1 MPEPVG
7 NRISVQEW
15 GPTTHHVGAAR
26 HRATAPGHR
35 QRAVAPGHRQLTY
48 APGLDGVR
56 ALAVAAVVVYHLGA
70 PWLLG
75 GFIGVDVFFV
85 LSGFLITSVLMSEF
99 AQRGIVDIRTFYV
112 RRARRLLPALF
123 TMLAVVSLVT
133 ALVARQQL
141 YRLRGDVVAALAYC
155 TNWTQITWNR
165 SYFAQLGPPSLL
177 QHLWSLA
184 VEEQF
189 YLLWPL
195 ILATCLAFRRRFVS
209 VAVVALALA
218 GVSSLLMAVLFH
230 PGQDPSRVYY
240 GTDTH
245 IAPMLLG
252 AALAALAQRRA
263 SRDWRIWARLAA
275 DLVALGA
282 LVVLGHAAQVAF
294 TSAGLYRG
302 EYLVV
307 WLAAS
312 VLVSAAAIPRT
323 ATATVLGLG
332 VPRWLGER
340 SYAIYLWHWPI
351 LVLCRDRTDLPL
363 RGPPLVV
370 AQLVAIVVA
379 AGLSY
384 RFVEHPIRTNGLLA
398 TLRGVTHHTYRG
410 STAQRRVHRRHRPL
424 LVGLTLTGVIASVAM
439 TLVSASGRPVAIQVD
454 PGKQISITIPATP
467 SAPRPGPGVPSRGSP
482 APTASSP
489 PARSP
494 FRRPVRVAFF
504 GDSQGMT
511 LLLNKPDGLADSIAV
526 TDATVEGCGVLLGDI
541 RSRIG
546 FHRDLSAGCGGWA
559 QLWAARARA
568 DRPQIA
574 VVELGAWD
582 VFDNTI
588 NGVTLRFGT
597 PAWDAY
603 FTRQLDKGVDLL
615 VAAGAQV
622 ALMGVP
628 CYRPIAAG
636 GLPKLP
642 ERGDDRRTRHV
653 TALLKAEAR
662 THPGRVFMV
671 YPPQQFCTNP
681 SVATNTAYRWDG
693 VHYYKPGAALT
704 FQVITPQLLAIP
716 QRPVR

>member
-1 MPEPVG
+1 V
-7 NRISVQEW
+7 
-15 GPTTHHVGAAR
+15 
-26 HRATAPGHR
+26 
-35 QRAVAPGHRQLTY
+35 
-48 APGLDGVR
+48 
-56 ALAVAAVVVYHLGA
+56 VAAV
-70 PWLLG
+70 
-75 GFIGVDVFFV
+75 
-85 LSGFLITSVLMSEF
+85 
-99 AQRGIVDIRTFYV
+99 
-112 RRARRLLPALF
+112 
-123 TMLAVVSLVT
+123 
-133 ALVARQQL
+133 
-141 YRLRGDVVAALAYC
+141 AYS

-209 VAVVALALA
+209 VAVVALALV

-263 SRDWRIWARLAA
+263 SRAWRIWARLAA

-282 LVVLGHAAQVAF
+282 LVVLGHAAAQVAF

-312 VLVSAAAIPRT
+312 VLVFAAAIPRT

-340 SYAIYLWHWPI
+340 SYAIYLWHSPI

-398 TLRGVTHHTYRG
+398 TLRGVTHHPHRG

-439 TLVSASGRPVAIQVD
+439 TLVSA
-454 PGKQISITIPATP
+454 
-467 SAPRPGPGVPSRGSP
+467 
-482 APTASSP
+482 
-489 PARSP
+489 
-494 FRRPVRVAFF
+494 
-504 GDSQGMT
+504 
-511 LLLNKPDGLADSIAV
+511 
-526 TDATVEGCGVLLGDI
+526 
-541 RSRIG
+541 
-546 FHRDLSAGCGGWA
+546 
-559 QLWAARARA
+559 
-568 DRPQIA
+568 
-574 VVELGAWD
+574 
-582 VFDNTI
+582 
-588 NGVTLRFGT
+588 
-597 PAWDAY
+597 
-603 FTRQLDKGVDLL
+603 
-615 VAAGAQV
+615 
-622 ALMGVP
+622 
-628 CYRPIAAG
+628 
-636 GLPKLP
+636 
-642 ERGDDRRTRHV
+642 
-653 TALLKAEAR
+653 
-662 THPGRVFMV
+662 
-671 YPPQQFCTNP
+671 
-681 SVATNTAYRWDG
+681 
-693 VHYYKPGAALT
+693 
-704 FQVITPQLLAIP
+704 
-716 QRPVR
+716 